1 MNDSK
6 KNNGNTRTIRVGAL
20 ARVEGEGAL
29 HLVMDGDQVEKV
41 HLEIY
46 EPPRFYEAFLRDRD
60 FKEVPDITARICG
73 ICPVAYQ
80 MGSCHA
86 LEKAMGVFDEL
97 TPEINALR
105 DLLYCGEWIE
115 SHVLHMFMLH
125 LPDFLGYESAIS
137 MAEDHGDTVK
147 QALRIKKL
155 GNTLMDVV
163 AGRSVHPVNVCVG
176 GFYKAP
182 EPQAMKDLLPELD
195 ACLDLMCEL
204 TLFLA
209 EHITYPNLVRDY
221 EFVCLNPEI
230 GDGYPMNRG
239 GLISNKGLH
248 VSQEAF
254 GKAIEEIHVEHSTAL
269 QSIIKDRGEYLV
281 GPLARLNLRP
291 DALHPRAKELL
302 PKVCKLIGQDLPW
315 CNNFLSLPARGI
327 EVVHA
332 LALSADIIRN
342 YQLPKI
348 SRVPI
353 TPRAG
358 WGAHGTEAP
367 RGVCWHEY
375 ETEADGSIKMAHIVP
390 PTSQNQITI
399 ESDLRELAR
408 LLVDVTDEEAAF
420 RCEHLIRN
428 YDPCISC
435 SVHFL
440 KFSRDWRGGRRPANV
455 PASASGGV

>member
-1 MNDSK
+1 MKDSK
-6 KNNGNTRTIRVGAL
+6 SDKSGTRTIRVGAL

-29 HLVMDGDQVEKV
+29 HLVMNGDQVEKV

-46 EPPRFYEAFLRDRD
+46 EPPRFYEAFLCGRD
-60 FKEVPDITARICG
+60 FTEVPDITARICG

-80 MGSCHA
+80 MGSVHA
-86 LEKAMGVFDEL
+86 LEKVMGVYDDV
-97 TPEINALR
+97 TPEIRELR

-137 MAEDHGDTVK
+137 MVADHGETVK

-155 GNTLMDVV
+155 GNTIMDVV

-182 EPQAMKDLLPELD
+182 DPDALKALLPEIEE
-195 ACLDLMCEL
+195 CLDLMCTL

-209 EHITYPNLVRDY
+209 ENITYPDFERDY
-221 EFVCLNPEI
+221 EFVALCP
-230 GDGYPMNRG
+230 DQGYSMNLG
-239 GLISNKGLH
+239 PIKSSKGLE
-248 VSQEAF
+248 VSQEEF
-254 GKAIEEIHVEHSTAL
+254 GKAIEEQHKDHSTAL
-269 QSIIKDRGEYLV
+269 HSIIKGRGEYLV
-281 GPLARLNLRP
+281 GPLARLNLKS
-291 DALHPRAKELL
+291 DGLHPKAQELL
-302 PKVCKLIGQDLPW
+302 PKVCKLLGKQLPW
-315 CNNFLSLPARGI
+315 RNNFFSLPARGI
-327 EVVHA
+327 ETIHA
-332 LALSADIIRN
+332 LALSADIIRG
-342 YQLPKI
+342 YMLPEI
-348 SRVPI
+348 CRVPI

-367 RGVCWHEY
+367 RGLCWHEY
-375 ETEADGSIKMAHIVP
+375 ETEADGTIKSAHLVP
-390 PTSQNQITI
+390 PTAQNQTTI

-408 LLVDVTDEEAAF
+408 QVVDLTDEEAAM

-440 KFSRDWRGGRRPANV
+440 TLKRTQKADIV
-455 PASASGGV
+455 PAGTVHA